1 MSTPPWDARDRLG
14 ETLHRLRMRGT
25 FYCHAT
31 LADPWA
37 LEMPAVPDSVSFHV
51 LVAGSCR
58 VEVAG
63 PDATTS
69 SALGPGDLA
78 LVPHG
83 RGHVLRGGPG
93 DGPAPRVD
101 LLPQRYVSPH
111 FSVLRHGG
119 GGAAGGGTAGGGP
132 SGDGPA
138 GDGRTGTTILLCGV
152 VAFDEPAARELLALL
167 PPVVHVSAADPGP
180 TPVADTVRL
189 MAAELAEVRPGG
201 EAIATRLADVL
212 VVQAVRAWLDRDPA
226 ARTGWLGALADPQ
239 VGRALAAVH
248 AEPGRGW
255 TLDGLAREAA
265 MSRTTFAARFTDLVG
280 EPPMRYVTR
289 WRMALAHDRLRT
301 GDATVA
307 ALADALG
314 YRSEAAFSRAFTRTV
329 GRTPGSVR
337 ARPAPPS

>member
-1 MSTPPWDARDRLG
+1 MTALPWEARDRLG

-51 LVAGSCR
+51 LVSGSCR

-63 PDATTS
+63 PDGAVTLRLD
-69 SALGPGDLA
+69 AGDLA

-83 RGHVLRGGPG
+83 RGHVLRSGPG
-93 DGPAPRVD
+93 TGPAPRVD

-111 FSVLRHGG
+111 YSVLRHGG
-119 GGAAGGGTAGGGP
+119 PGP
-132 SGDGPA
+132 GE
-138 GDGRTGTTILLCGV
+138 TVLLCGV
-152 VAFDEPAARELLALL
+152 VAFDEPAARALLALL

-189 MAAELAEVRPGG
+189 MSAELADVRPGG
-201 EAIATRLADVL
+201 ETIATRLADVL

-239 VGRALAAVH
+239 VGRAMAAVH
-248 AEPGRGW
+248 ADPGHGW
-255 TLDGLAREAA
+255 TLDRLAREAA
-265 MSRTTFAARFTDLVG
+265 MSRTAFTGRFTQLVG

-289 WRMALAHDRLRT
+289 WRMALAHDRLRA

-307 ALADALG
+307 ALADELG
-314 YRSEAAFSRAFTRTV
+314 YRSEAAFSRAFNRTV

-337 ARPAPPS
+337 ARPAPAPAR